1 MNLHELAMTRKE
13 SIIET
18 TMNEY
23 VDLDYN
29 V

>member
-1 MNLHELAMTRKE
+1 MNLHELAIIRKE